1 VVGVVSGSPPQYL
14 RRRKGLRAAP
24 VPFYPC
30 SMRFVFIALAAL
42 ALQASAQQ
50 PNPAAAAQPEDLLRQ
65 GIDAQQAGDL
75 KQAIESYRKALALR
89 PDFGQARANLGAALS
104 ADGQFDA
111 AIEEDKRALETVPDK
126 TSVRLN
132 LALAYYKKGDCENA
146 APEFKAVHDARPGL
160 LTAAMLLGYCDVK
173 LGRAGEAA
181 EMLQPQE
188 QANRGNPDFEYV
200 LAYALIESGRE
211 ADGMPRMEKVAAA
224 THSVDGWVIAGEA
237 RLHRRE
243 FNVARTDLDT
253 AMALN
258 PDFPGLATLA
268 GQARDAMG
276 DTKAAQPAFEA
287 ALRQNPKDFMANL
300 YLGTMHVNQRQFDQA
315 RPLLEEAL
323 ALQPEMEQAR
333 FQMAKL
339 NSMTGKE
346 AEAAATLEELE
357 KADPNWI
364 DPHIELA
371 ALYYKLHRPE
381 DGQRERGIVQQL
393 EAKKQQAGPPRAQ

>member
-1 VVGVVSGSPPQYL
+1 
-14 RRRKGLRAAP
+14 
-24 VPFYPC
+24 
-30 SMRFVFIALAAL
+30 MRFVFIALAAL
-42 ALQASAQQ
+42 AIEAAAQQ
-50 PNPAAAAQPEDLLRQ
+50 PRPAAGAQAEDLLRQ

-75 KQAIESYRKALALR
+75 KSAIESYRKALVLR

-104 ADGQFDA
+104 AGGQFDA
-111 AIEEDKRALETVPDK
+111 AIEEDKRALENAPDK

-146 APEFKAVHDARPGL
+146 APEFKAVHDARPAL
-160 LTAAMLLGYCDVK
+160 LTAAMLLGYCNVK
-173 LGRAGEAA
+173 LGRAGVAA
-181 EMLQPQE
+181 EMLLPLE
-188 QANRGNPDFEYV
+188 AANRGNMDFEYV
-200 LAYALIESGRE
+200 LAYALIESGKE
-211 ADGMPRMEKVAAA
+211 ADGLPRMEKVAAA
-224 THSVDGWVIAGEA
+224 TRSVDAWVIAGEA

-243 FNVARTDLDT
+243 FKAAREDLDA

-276 DTKAAQPAFEA
+276 DTEAAQPAFEA

-300 YLGTMHVNQRQFDQA
+300 YLGTMLVKKRQFDQA

-323 ALQPEMEQAR
+323 DLQPGMEQAR

-339 NSMTGKE
+339 NAMTGRE
-346 AEAAATLEELE
+346 AEAAGSLEELE
-357 KADPNWI
+357 KADPNWL
-364 DPHIELA
+364 DPHVELA

-393 EAKKQQAGPPRAQ
+393 EAKQQQAGPPPDRP